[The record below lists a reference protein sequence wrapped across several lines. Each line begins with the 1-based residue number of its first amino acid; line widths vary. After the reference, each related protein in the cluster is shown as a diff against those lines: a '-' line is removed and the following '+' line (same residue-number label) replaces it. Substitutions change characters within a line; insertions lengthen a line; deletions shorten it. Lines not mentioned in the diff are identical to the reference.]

1 MRGRQTTHRA
11 HRARRKSRTKS
22 RKTRATTSIAILAA
36 VGLVAVIAYG
46 GWRMSRPVAD
56 VAATESAPHSL
67 AASLSSSAPGPDF
80 TRVRPWRRRH
90 RHHPQP
96 ADSGRP
102 TVTPSAAPSSAPVP
116 VPAPSPGQS
125 GSQTTGCAGDPHV
138 CGYPDSSNTGVP
150 AGVQLRQVPGQV
162 TSGPGWHWDPRG
174 WISITKPGTVVS
186 GISVDATVSVE
197 APDVTIKDSYINC
210 TGGCD
215 FNVIIR
221 TTATGAEAD
230 ANNTVIEDSTVTD
243 TSATSPVGIEAETV
257 SNTQVLRDNIS
268 AEGTGVLFAGGGGVV
283 EDSYIHDLATCCG
296 FHNEDFQSTA
306 GGNATLSHNTLFNS
320 ASQTAD
326 IIIAQDFGGQSNV
339 TIDNNLLAGGGW
351 SVYGGDTGNNESS
364 PATDIRITNNR
375 LSDMFYKNCGYY
387 GWLAAF
393 NTPAASGNVASGN
406 YWDATGKPASE

>member
-1 MRGRQTTHRA
+1 MRRRQTTRH
-11 HRARRKSRTKS
+11 ARRKSKTK
-22 RKTRATTSIAILAA
+22 TSIAMLLA
-36 VGLVAVIAYG
+36 VGLTGAIAYG
-46 GWRMSRPVAD
+46 GWRVSQPTASVALL
-56 VAATESAPHSL
+56 ESAPHSL
-67 AASLSSSAPGPDF
+67 ATSLSSSAAHAGF
-80 TRVRPWRRRH
+80 TRGEFGRGRHRH
-90 RHHPQP
+90 RHHAQP
-96 ADSGRP
+96 SDSPRP
-102 TVTPSAAPSSAPVP
+102 SLSPSLSPSPSPST
-116 VPAPSPGQS
+116 VPAPGPSAPGQS
-125 GSQTTGCAGDPHV
+125 GSQTTGCAGDPHA

-150 AGVQLRQVPGQV
+150 AGVQLQRVPGQI

-186 GISVDATVSVE
+186 GISVNATVSVE

-221 TTATGAEAD
+221 TTATGAEAN
-230 ANNTVIEDSTVTD
+230 ANNTVIEDSTITD
-243 TSATSPVGIEAETV
+243 TSATSPVGIEAEEV

-268 AEGTGVLFAGGGGVV
+268 AEGTGVLFAGGGGVLA
-283 EDSYIHDLATCCG
+283 DSYIHDLAQCCG

-306 GGNATLSHNTLFNS
+306 GGNATLSHNTLFNA

-364 PATDIRITNNR
+364 PATGIRITNNR